1 MSFRPSGVELD
12 ATEPRRK
19 KNCSWV
25 YKKQL
30 EPANA
35 GKRASKKKKKE
46 AHGFY
51 ISEESPYQQC
61 VQVTYLPGKNR
72 RGLQHLV
79 FP

>member
-1 MSFRPSGVELD
+1 MQEK
-12 ATEPRRK
+12 EH
-19 KNCSWV
+19 
-25 YKKQL
+25 Q
-30 EPANA
+30 
-35 GKRASKKKKKE
+35 KKKKKE